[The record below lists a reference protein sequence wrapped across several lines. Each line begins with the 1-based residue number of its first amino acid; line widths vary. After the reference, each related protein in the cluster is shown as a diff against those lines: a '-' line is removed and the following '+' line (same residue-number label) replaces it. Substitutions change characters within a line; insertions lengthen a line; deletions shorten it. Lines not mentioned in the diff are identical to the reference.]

1 MNASRATRAR
11 PARIP
16 AYVPNRWVRTLA
28 FVLTGG
34 LIVAAT
40 VIPEPQAHALPDCP
54 EVLPSAEVVAGD
66 TGYGLTVSR
75 GTTPEPF
82 DVEVVGVLHDAL
94 APGIPLIVVEV
105 SSPELD
111 RVGGI
116 WGGMS
121 GSPVYLDGRLLGAV
135 AYGFSWGPSSLGGV
149 TPAEAMLRVPE
160 RPALPPPVMPAEV
173 ELPSE
178 LRALAIEEGVARTQ
192 AGTMRP
198 LEIPVRVSG
207 PAGAKLDRFVSSFEQ
222 RYPGTRVVR
231 GAGGAGWEEDG
242 AGIPTIVP
250 GGNLA
255 ASLAIGDYTAIGIGT
270 ATYVCGDTVIGFG
283 HPLLYD
289 GATRL
294 GMHGARVI
302 RVVDDAVWG
311 SYKLANPGP
320 LVGTIDHDRLAA
332 VAGRLG
338 ALPVSTAVT
347 SAIVN
352 LDDANTTT
360 GRTDVIHPHELFWPI
375 LVHGWINY
383 DLLVFDN
390 PYVSG
395 SSEVEWSI
403 EGLRE
408 DGTPWQLIRSNRHA
422 DRHDLATA
430 SLVEM
435 AMYAELLGSNP
446 AEQVRVTSVDHQ
458 ARAGTPYQALQI
470 LGRELKIEGPDGEL
484 LDARHGI
491 ELVPGTTLK
500 LVVPLREF
508 RGEVRTVDVELEVPA
523 DAMGYGELVISGGA
537 SMGMDGFYEC
547 FFDYFEECA
556 EPRAGTFEE
565 LLSHL
570 AAQPRDDELI
580 VSLLLYGEDFHYD
593 DEEPFSEGLL
603 FEEEHGVPTARTT
616 VQLDQV
622 VTGSTYIE
630 VFTAF
635 EPGEPE
641 PDEPEPDEPDPDDE
655 VVVSGQRLGGDWNG
669 DGAATPGWFD
679 GGRWHLLLDD
689 ATGEVLSFSYGRA
702 TDTAV
707 VGDWNGNGTQTVGI
721 VRGNHWHLRTT
732 NTGGPATLDFHYGRP
747 TDTPVVGD
755 WNGNGTQTVGIV
767 RGNHWHLRTTN
778 TSGPATLDFHYGRP
792 TDTPVVGD
800 WNGNGTQTVGVVR
813 DASWLLRNSNN
824 SGTHDL
830 EYRPGVR

>member
-1 MNASRATRAR
+1 VNAFAAALARRAR
-11 PARIP
+11 RPVN
-16 AYVPNRWVRTLA
+16 VPDRWTRTLA
-28 FVLTGG
+28 FILAGVLFM
-34 LIVAAT
+34 AAT
-40 VIPEPQAHALPDCP
+40 VLPGPQAHALPDCP
-54 EVLPSAEVVAGD
+54 EVLPVAEVAPGD

-82 DVEVVGVLHDAL
+82 DVEVVGILENAL

-105 SSPELD
+105 DSPEID

-116 WGGMS
+116 WSGMS
-121 GSPVYLDGRLLGAV
+121 GSPVYVDGQLLGAV
-135 AYGFSWGPSSLGGV
+135 AYGFSWGPSRLGGV
-149 TPAEAMLRVPE
+149 TPAEAMLRVPQ
-160 RPALPPPVMPAEV
+160 RPTLPPPVMPAEV

-178 LRALAIEEGVARTQ
+178 LRALAIEDGVARAQ

-207 PAGAKLDRFVSSFEQ
+207 PTGAKLDQFISSFEQ
-222 RYPGTRVVR
+222 RHPGTRVVR
-231 GAGGAGWEEDG
+231 GAGGAGVEQDG
-242 AGIPTIVP
+242 AQSSTIVP

-255 ASLAIGDYTAIGIGT
+255 VSLAIGDYTAVGVGT
-270 ATYVCGDTVIGFG
+270 ATYVCGETVLGFG

-289 GATRL
+289 GPTRL
-294 GMHGARVI
+294 GMHGARAI

-311 SYKLANPGP
+311 PYKLANAGP
-320 LVGTIDHDRLAA
+320 LVGTIDQDRLAG

-338 ALPVSTAVT
+338 SLPVTTAVT
-347 SAIVN
+347 STIVN

-395 SSEVEWSI
+395 SSEVDWTI

-408 DGTPWQLIRSNRHA
+408 DGTTWQLLRSNRHA
-422 DRHDLATA
+422 DRYDLATA

-435 AMYAELLGSNP
+435 AIFAELLRSNP
-446 AEQVRVTSVDHQ
+446 TEQVRVTSVDHQ

-470 LGRELKIEGPDGEL
+470 LGRELKIEGPGGEL
-484 LDARHGI
+484 IDARHGV
-491 ELVPGTTLK
+491 EVVPGTTLK

-523 DAMGYGELVISGGA
+523 DAAGYGELVITGGA
-537 SMGMDGFYEC
+537 SVGMDGFFEC
-547 FFDYFEECA
+547 FFDYSEEECS
-556 EPRAGTFEE
+556 EPHAATFEE
-565 LLSHL
+565 LLTHL
-570 AAQPRDDELI
+570 AAHPRDDELI
-580 VSLLLYGEDFHYD
+580 VSLLLYGEDFFD
-593 DEEPFSEGLL
+593 DEEPFIEGLR
-603 FEEEHGVPTARTT
+603 FDEDGMVPAARTS

-622 VTGSTYIE
+622 VTGRAYVE
-630 VFTAF
+630 VYTAF
-635 EPGEPE
+635 EPEPE
-641 PDEPEPDEPDPDDE
+641 PDD
-655 VVVSGQRLGGDWNG
+655 VVVSGVRLVGDWNG
-669 DGAATPGWFD
+669 DGTATPGWFD

-689 ATGEVLSFSYGRA
+689 ATGEVLRFSYGRA
-702 TDTAV
+702 TDTPV

-732 NTGGPATLDFHYGRP
+732 NTGGPATLDFRYGRA

-755 WNGNGTQTVGIV
+755 WNGNGTQTVGVV
-767 RGNHWHLRTTN
+767 RGNRWYLRTTN
-778 TSGPATLDFHYGRP
+778 TGGPATLDFRYGRA

-813 DASWLLRNSNN
+813 DTTWLLRNSN
-824 SGTHDL
+824 SAGAHDL
-830 EYRPGVR
+830 AYRPGVN